1 MTALL
6 GIKAISF
13 DVDGTL
19 WDFDEAMNR
28 GLNAALNELRCTNAP
43 AAECLSVDELDK
55 VWERERDV
63 QQGHITDL
71 VQLRH
76 HSMRRALNEIGSPND
91 DLADQMADAYFD
103 ARNRTNRPFDDVIP
117 ALKALC
123 GKYKLGLLTNGNMHP
138 ERLGLEKYFRF
149 RVLSVEHGGI
159 EKPDPRIF
167 EITVQEA
174 GCEPDELAHVG
185 DHLEYDVMGANDS
198 GVRSVWLNR
207 KSEAHYLDVEPDVE
221 VRTMGEL
228 VELLQMTDVMRN

>member
-1 MTALL
+1 MTKFLS

-19 WDFDEAMNR
+19 WDFDEALIR
-28 GLNAALNELRCTNAP
+28 GLTGALDELRSVNKV
-43 AAECLSVDELDK
+43 AAERLSVDELDK
-55 VWERERDV
+55 IWERERDT

-71 VQLRH
+71 FQLRRD
-76 HSMRRALNEIGSPND
+76 SMRRALNEIGSPDD
-91 DLADQMADAYFD
+91 DLADRMADAYFE
-103 ARNRTNRPFDDVIP
+103 ARNKNNRPFDDVVP
-117 ALKALC
+117 ALEALY

-138 ERLGLEKYFRF
+138 ERLGLQKYFEF

-167 EITVQEA
+167 EITLREA
-174 GCEPDELAHVG
+174 GCQPHELAHVG

-207 KSEAHYLDVEPDVE
+207 KTESRYLDVEPDVE
-221 VRTMGEL
+221 VETMGEL
-228 VELLQMTDVMRN
+228 AAMVELAG